1 VNNNKKPDIM
11 KNISANKKQDAPK
24 ITRKQA
30 IQKAGITALTAA
42 TVLFLST
49 KQSAAASNSPDN
61 PGGGWG

>member
-1 VNNNKKPDIM
+1 M

-49 KQSAAASNSPDN
+49 KQSSAQSSLPDA
-61 PGGGWG
+61 PGSDW

>member
-1 VNNNKKPDIM
+1 MKKTNNNK
-11 KNISANKKQDAPK
+11 NHEAPK

-49 KQSAAASNSPDN
+49 KQSAAASNSPGA
-61 PGGGWG
+61 PGGGWPNP

>member
-1 VNNNKKPDIM
+1 MKNTTANNKTSDR
-11 KNISANKKQDAPK
+11 K

-49 KQSAAASNSPDN
+49 KQSAAASNLPDG
-61 PGGGWG
+61 PGGGWPT

>member
-1 VNNNKKPDIM
+1 M

-61 PGGGWG
+61 PGGGGG

>member
-42 TVLFLST
+42 TILFLST
-49 KQSAAASNSPDN
+49 KQSSAQSSLPDA
-61 PGGGWG
+61 PGSDW

>member
-1 VNNNKKPDIM
+1 MKKTNNNK
-11 KNISANKKQDAPK
+11 NSEAPK

-49 KQSAAASNSPDN
+49 KASASNSVPET
-61 PGGGWG
+61 PGGGWPTT

>member
-1 VNNNKKPDIM
+1 MKKTKNNK
-11 KNISANKKQDAPK
+11 NHGAPK

-49 KQSAAASNSPDN
+49 KQSSAASSTPGN
-61 PGGGWG
+61 PGGGWPNP